1 MAAPDLTQRNVCFVS
16 KLGTDDAG
24 YNAVGAPQ
32 PRLTIA
38 AALADLAANYP
49 AASATNPLF
58 ISIEGGDY
66 TTPAFALPPFTYI
79 VGNPDS
85 QADPTAAVI
94 INLTGNVTLSAGWS
108 VNQTA
113 FGGFANLTFRQTT
126 SQNIDLTLPAPA
138 SGNPVRTISIRNI
151 RTDCDSVSYEAT
163 STADVIQITGLV
175 HDGNSADA
183 IEISGG
189 SQLINNVLTAAVM
202 TINDSATIGAVSQ
215 AYGIF
220 VTSAAG
226 RLICASTIAAGCT
239 VRLGAC
245 DLRFLTLSE
254 TAPGVIAV
262 AADAVSI
269 PLVGNITFSG
279 TAVNADL
286 TRTTDSN
293 AIAGGS
299 ANGYVA
305 AANNAG
311 NTTVTPTAHNY
322 FAVITVGGAARTS
335 VIILSTAGSPAPAAG
350 DMIGFDFIFPATA
363 AIVIEMRN
371 ATAGGTLLES
381 FTTDGVT
388 LAGSVSFVY
397 DGAAWTLWQA
407 TYGP

>member
-94 INLTGNVTLSAGWS
+94 INLTGNVTLSSGWS

-138 SGNPVRTISIRNI
+138 SGNPVRTISMRNI

-175 HDGNSADA
+175 HDGNSAAA

-189 SQLINNVLTAAVM
+189 AQLINNVLTAAVM

-322 FAVITVGGAARTS
+322 FAVIAVGGAARTS
-335 VIILSTAGSPAPAAG
+335 VMILSTAGSPAPAAG